1 MFSLRSRSR
10 VGGDGGGALVCLDI
24 WDASTTRTSTE
35 PVLQVERR
43 RNGRTDGK
51 YGMLQLCA
59 RKVFRRFS
67 TVCVPTPLAWSFVLS
82 LYIKSHSSCPRRELE
97 PGRRCAGFRPHVRR
111 LVRFW
116 VDFARARG
124 LGRGCLVSSCSFSHS
139 VQAAARRIFSEKML
153 LRLSIQRVARGI
165 GRALGQL
172 QLEITF
178 DGDQHTI

>member
-1 MFSLRSRSR
+1 M
-10 VGGDGGGALVCLDI
+10 LVI
-24 WDASTTRTSTE
+24 
-35 PVLQVERR
+35 P
-43 RNGRTDGK
+43 GK
-51 YGMLQLCA
+51 CA

-82 LYIKSHSSCPRRELE
+82 LYIKSHSSCRRRELE

-153 LRLSIQRVARGI
+153 LRLSIYRVARGI

-178 DGDQHTI
+178 DGVQATFWHF